1 MHLEADG
8 LQLQLSQPAMRDIN
22 LVANGMTSAQIIADL
37 PDLDEED
44 IQQALAYSAVLAEDQ
59 VHPLRA

>member
-1 MHLEADG
+1 
-8 LQLQLSQPAMRDIN
+8 MRDIN